1 MGAVITVFIAIALLS
16 FIVDADT
23 LQTAF
28 SMVSSQYDI
37 GKVGKKSISQTD
49 FAKRVEYYQRI
60 FSLTNSNA
68 TNTEES
74 NEIIN
79 NSAWQ
84 SLLADN
90 VLIPA
95 CKNAGLRVGTAE
107 MIAMAKNGQDISPVL
122 LNEPIF
128 LNENGEFDQ
137 NKFQEFIQNI
147 DLDDSGNFAAYWA
160 FLERN
165 MEQNRMFSKY
175 SSMLEKGTFANNL
188 QIRREIADNNNS
200 YDVDFVLQP
209 VAFAQDST
217 IVVSDNEIKQ
227 RYETIKNTLRQIE
240 SRDAELVVFN
250 ITPSDKDIEAAKE
263 EHEKLYQEF
272 LEVSDS
278 DMKTF
283 IAHNSDLPLNDLY
296 FKKGDLKEISSILD
310 DFASANP
317 TGAFMAPQHLDNVF
331 VAAKIMDIALRPD
344 SVFVKYIPT
353 ANANMADSLLKVL
366 KSGADF
372 TAIASQ
378 YIPAQGGY
386 EPGTIG
392 WITEPIAYRQLPAEF
407 LKAFSSKKGE
417 LFTISS
423 NGSVIIVKVDN
434 ITTPVRKAKVAI
446 LSKAASASAETFSRI
461 YAQANK
467 LVDKS
472 DAYIKTFE
480 AYARENNLDLIPA
493 TRIAGGAKTIAG
505 YDNMKEVSRWLFEA
519 EVGDISPVITIGGN
533 KYFVV
538 AALQRIHPYG
548 YAELSEIAPQIKDML
563 TMQKKVDKL
572 AAETKE
578 KVGNVST
585 IEEVADKLSLTVS
598 NSPDVTFSSLGS
610 TQQLDPLFIGS
621 VAQAGAANNNNVVGP
636 VKGDLGVYYFQIKD
650 KKAGA
655 FYTDSDVKM
664 KASNNVYSILNS
676 LSQIICDKENV
687 IDMRYKFY

>member
-28 SMVSSQYDI
+28 SMVSSKYDV
-37 GKVGKKSISQTD
+37 GKIGKKSISQTD
-49 FAKRVEYYQRI
+49 FAKRVEYYERI
-60 FSLTNSNA
+60 FSLTNNE

-90 VLIPA
+90 VLIPV
-95 CKNAGLRVGTAE
+95 CKNAGLRVGAGE
-107 MIAMAKNGQDISPVL
+107 MIAMAKNGQDLSPVL

-175 SSMLEKGTFANNL
+175 SSMLEKGTFANDL

-217 IVVSDNEIKQ
+217 IVVSDSEIKQ
-227 RYETIKNTLRQIE
+227 RYETIKSTLRQIE
-240 SRDAELVVFN
+240 SRDAELIVFN
-250 ITPSDKDIEAAKE
+250 ITPSDKDIAAAKE
-263 EHEKLYQEF
+263 DHEKLYQEF

-296 FKKGDLKEISSILD
+296 FKKGDLREISSILD
-310 DFASANP
+310 DFASEKSI
-317 TGAFMAPQHLDNVF
+317 GAFMAPQHMDNVF
-331 VAAKIMDIALRPD
+331 VAAKIMDIASRPD

-353 ANANMADSLLKVL
+353 ANANMADSLLNVL

-378 YIPAQGGY
+378 YVPAQGSF

-392 WITEPIAYRQLPAEF
+392 WITEPVAYRQLPAGF
-407 LKAFSSKKGE
+407 LKAFSSKKGDM
-417 LFTISS
+417 FTISN

-434 ITTPVRKAKVAI
+434 TTAPVRKAKVAI
-446 LSKAASASAETFSRI
+446 LSKEASVSHETFSRI
-461 YAQANK
+461 FAQASK
-467 LVDKS
+467 VVDKS
-472 DAYIKTFE
+472 DAYIKNFE
-480 AYARENNLDLIPA
+480 AYAHENNLDLIPA

-519 EVGDISPVITIGGN
+519 EVGDVSSVMTIDN

-538 AALQRIHPYG
+538 AALQRIHPDG
-548 YAELSEIAPQIKDML
+548 YAEISEIAPQIKDML

-585 IEEVADKLSLTVS
+585 IEEVAEKLALTVS

-650 KKAGA
+650 KKIGA
-655 FYTDSDVKM
+655 FYTDSDAKM
-664 KASNNVYSILNS
+664 KASNSIYSILNS
-676 LSQIICDKENV
+676 LSQIICDKEKV
-687 IDMRYKFY
+687 VDQRYKFY